1 MLSLDETLPQDKDDS
16 RSMSGI
22 WPRPRSSVGLAIKG
36 KTLYLYG
43 GYYEIGDRQ
52 VTLSDMYEL
61 DLGKLDQWKVR
72 DVLRCHGNNDLHFH
86 TARFSSPSPPLSLST
101 Y

>member
-1 MLSLDETLPQDKDDS
+1 MGGHYATLLQDKDAEG
-16 RSMSGI
+16 RSASGV

-52 VTLSDMYEL
+52 VTLSDLYEL
-61 DLGKLDQWKVR
+61 DLGKLDQWKVGKNGFGA
-72 DVLRCHGNNDLHFH
+72 L
-86 TARFSSPSPPLSLST
+86 
-101 Y
+101 